1 MSSAAPPNLVAWA
14 LPRLV
19 GLLYAFAV
27 GYTLFEL
34 LDLFAFFGVQDPI
47 GLFTARNTWNWL
59 SWNVVFS
66 PDYLG
71 GWLGLNRQ
79 WWHGLATNDLRLPL
93 QLIVAFLLLSFAQ
106 WLWSKT
112 LDRFF
117 H

>member
-1 MSSAAPPNLVAWA
+1 MSDAAQTSPIAWA
-14 LPRLV
+14 LPRAA

-27 GYTLFEL
+27 GYMLFEL

-59 SWNVVFS
+59 SWNLVFA
-66 PDYLG
+66 PEGLG
-71 GWLGLNRQ
+71 MFGLDRN
-79 WWHGLATNDLRLPL
+79 WWHGLVTNDLRLPL
-93 QLIVAFLLLSFAQ
+93 QLVVAFLLLTFAQ